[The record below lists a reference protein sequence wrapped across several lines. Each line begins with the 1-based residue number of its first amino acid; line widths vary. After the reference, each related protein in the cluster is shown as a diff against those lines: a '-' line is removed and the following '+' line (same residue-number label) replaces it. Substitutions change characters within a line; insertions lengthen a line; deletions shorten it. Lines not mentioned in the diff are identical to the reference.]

1 MLLLY
6 MIIYGRVNKIN
17 KMLGNSICYVF
28 LKDFKECIKYSECEW
43 LWDSCKI
50 FVGFINVIV

>member
-1 MLLLY
+1 

-28 LKDFKECIKYSECEW
+28 LK
-43 LWDSCKI
+43 I
-50 FVGFINVIV
+50 FRNVLNMVNVNGYEIVVRFLLVL